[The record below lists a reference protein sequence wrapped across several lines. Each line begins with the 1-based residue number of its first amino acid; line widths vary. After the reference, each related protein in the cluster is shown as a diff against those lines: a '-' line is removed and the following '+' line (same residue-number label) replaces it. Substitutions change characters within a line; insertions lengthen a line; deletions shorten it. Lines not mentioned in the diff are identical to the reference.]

1 MLSNLEMVL
10 IYDNRIQVSNFSNL
24 NFPSCGSN
32 WHIWQAQQLC
42 HFFTMKFYYLI
53 LRSFSM
59 PRAFCGRQGSACLK
73 RKLSHRIW
81 MKTWFFQQHEKAS
94 KNHCKVMQEETTHAF
109 HLFLTV
115 QERRQGIGWWQCI
128 TTLYHNDWRWL
139 DIMCVVGGFNIDDN
153 MHFLCLEN
161 WHDLYHAIFMLHFVQ
176 YYAVCLRL
184 DSAIR
189 SKIWQSAMQLS
200 QNPNEFS

>member
-1 MLSNLEMVL
+1 MCKQLAYLTGSTTLSFFHHEILLFDLEV
-10 IYDNRIQVSNFSNL
+10 FL
-24 NFPSCGSN
+24 NAKN
-32 WHIWQAQQLC
+32 
-42 HFFTMKFYYLI
+42 I
-53 LRSFSM
+53 LW
-59 PRAFCGRQGSACLK
+59 RQGSVCLK
-73 RKLSHRIW
+73 RKLSHRIG
-81 MKTWFFQQHEKAS
+81 MKTWFFQQHGKAS
-94 KNHCKVMQEETTHAF
+94 KNHCKVYAGGDHTCFSFIFDSAVKEARNWMMAMF
-109 HLFLTV
+109 
-115 QERRQGIGWWQCI
+115 

-161 WHDLYHAIFMLHFVQ
+161 WHDLYSAIFMLHFVQ